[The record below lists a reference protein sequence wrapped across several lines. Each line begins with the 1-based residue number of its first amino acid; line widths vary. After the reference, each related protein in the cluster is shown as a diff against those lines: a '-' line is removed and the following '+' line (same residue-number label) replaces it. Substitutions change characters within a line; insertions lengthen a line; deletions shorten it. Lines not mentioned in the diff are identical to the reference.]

1 MTYKFGAASGC
12 KFMSNIKS
20 VS

>member
-1 MTYKFGAASGC
+1 MIYKFGAASGC